1 MCGPPMGGCSVRPF
15 SADGVETV
23 LGRGLELAEA
33 GDRDGALAMFS
44 EAIQQRP
51 TQVHGYVY
59 RADCLIAQDKLAE
72 ATEDLVMVRLPLHLI
87 ASSLTGNAQMM

>member
-1 MCGPPMGGCSVRPF
+1 MGGCSIRPF
-15 SADGVETV
+15 SVDRVDTV
-23 LGRGLELAEA
+23 LGCGLELSEA

-59 RADCLIAQDKLAE
+59 RADSLIAQDRLVE
-72 ATEDLVMVRLPLHLI
+72 AAEDLVMVRLPLHLI
-87 ASSLTGNAQMM
+87 ASSVTEP